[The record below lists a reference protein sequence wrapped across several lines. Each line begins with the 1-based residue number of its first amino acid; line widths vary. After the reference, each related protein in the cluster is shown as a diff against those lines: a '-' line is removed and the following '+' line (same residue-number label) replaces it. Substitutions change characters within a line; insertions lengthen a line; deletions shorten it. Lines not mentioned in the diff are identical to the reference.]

1 MIGVCDWFENYY
13 MIVNMINDEVVR
25 ISRRNYMIGVF
36 SVRIDIRIQY
46 GGIIYLNNY
55 SHSSRVEYVMWWRE
69 KRGYSQVK

>member
-1 MIGVCDWFENYY
+1 
-13 MIVNMINDEVVR
+13 
-25 ISRRNYMIGVF
+25 MIGVF

>member
-1 MIGVCDWFENYY
+1 

-55 SHSSRVEYVMWWRE
+55 SHSSRVEYVMW
-69 KRGYSQVK
+69 